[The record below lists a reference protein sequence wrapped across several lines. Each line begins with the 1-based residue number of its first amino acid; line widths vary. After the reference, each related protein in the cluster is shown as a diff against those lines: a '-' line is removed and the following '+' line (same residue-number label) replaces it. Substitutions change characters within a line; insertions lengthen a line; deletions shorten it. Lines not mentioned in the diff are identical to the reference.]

1 MNYKVKSFYANFDG
15 RSNDFL
21 FKFVKDKKLQ
31 QQISKCNKHKATT
44 PYMANQ
50 MKCVA
55 QIRTRQ
61 TIFPNKKGK

>member
-1 MNYKVKSFYANFDG
+1 MQTLMEDIMIFIQIC
-15 RSNDFL
+15 
-21 FKFVKDKKLQ
+21 KDKKLQ

>member
-1 MNYKVKSFYANFDG
+1 MEDLMIFIQIC
-15 RSNDFL
+15 
-21 FKFVKDKKLQ
+21 KDNKLQ

>member
-1 MNYKVKSFYANFDG
+1 MQTLMEDLMIFIQICKE
-15 RSNDFL
+15 
-21 FKFVKDKKLQ
+21 DKKLQ